1 MNMNKDMIWG
11 VARAILAAA
20 GGYFVG
26 SGVLDQSM
34 VNDLIGAA
42 GVIFAAGW
50 SIWAKKAAA

>member
-1 MNMNKDMIWG
+1 MNKDMIWG

-20 GGYFVG
+20 GGYVVG